1 MAVENIEE
9 IPERLVPGTLAWD
22 LYQVEHK
29 QRYEWALDYCQG
41 KRVLDVACGTA
52 YGSTILAQSGAA
64 HVVGVDI
71 SIEAIASNGKRPERL
86 ALANGDASRLPF
98 DDDSFEVVVSFE
110 TIEHLVNPELLLI
123 EISRVLK
130 RGGVCIC
137 SSPNRD
143 FLPTSGVKEVNPF
156 HPSEMSYAEFDQLFG
171 KYFDIFDRFSQTH
184 SEGYRRHL
192 EMLREVN
199 QRLRPIRFSRVLRM
213 EEKIRKMLGR
223 TSLDY
228 QPSLSP
234 VLGRAVPGDYVI
246 EPVHEADPGVL
257 TFIFVGTN
265 KAL

>member
-1 MAVENIEE
+1 MAVQDVAEV
-9 IPERLVPGTLAWD
+9 PERLVPGTLAWD
-22 LYQVEHK
+22 LYQVEHI
-29 QRYEWALDYCQG
+29 QRYERALDYCQG

-71 SIEAIASNGKRPERL
+71 SLEALASNGKRQDRL
-86 ALANGDASRLPF
+86 ALTNGDASRLPF

-110 TIEHLVNPELLLI
+110 TIEHLVNPELLLK
-123 EISRVLK
+123 EIARVL
-130 RGGVCIC
+130 RPGGICIC

-143 FLPTSGVKEVNPF
+143 FLPSSGVKEVNPF
-156 HPSEMSYAEFDQLFG
+156 HPSEMSYAEFDRLFG
-171 KYFDIFDRFSQTH
+171 KYFDTFGRFSQTH

-213 EEKIRKMLGR
+213 EAKIRKLLGR
-223 TSLDY
+223 SPLEY
-228 QPSLSP
+228 QDSLSP

-246 EPVHEADPGVL
+246 EPLHEASPVLL
-257 TFIFVGTN
+257 TFIFVG
-265 KAL
+265 KAG